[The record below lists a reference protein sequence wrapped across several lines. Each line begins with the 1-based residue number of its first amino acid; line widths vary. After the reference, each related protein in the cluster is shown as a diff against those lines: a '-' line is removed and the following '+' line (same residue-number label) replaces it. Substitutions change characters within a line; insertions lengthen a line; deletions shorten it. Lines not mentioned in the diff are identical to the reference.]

1 MTEMA
6 QVGRFTKTSSN
17 YIFDMGELCNCKID
31 PRKLFMA
38 APLDAGLS
46 GCESVGETT
55 DLPVF

>member
-1 MTEMA
+1 MA
-6 QVGRFTKTSSN
+6 QVGQFTKTSSN